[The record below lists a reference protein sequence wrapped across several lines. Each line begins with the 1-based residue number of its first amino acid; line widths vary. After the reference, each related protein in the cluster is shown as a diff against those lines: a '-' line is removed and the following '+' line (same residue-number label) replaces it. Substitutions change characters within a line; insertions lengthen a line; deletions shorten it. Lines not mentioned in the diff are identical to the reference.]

1 MSITEQ
7 YKTLRTSVGLHTPT
21 GPLVRI
27 TGDDRLEFL
36 DTFLSRAS
44 DFVDPDTTRE
54 CLALT
59 EDGLPLTI
67 FLHIEREEE
76 SWLLPRT
83 AIDAATL
90 ATYLGNL
97 ETDGDLSIEIAPEGW
112 GAVAVEGPL
121 SWQIAENLLD
131 FDVAGLVLHA
141 VTDVV
146 VPGAPEGSKAW
157 LARVGTTGEYGYL
170 LVSNVPDLA
179 RTYLLSRAT
188 ELGGQAVDADA
199 LARVQAEAGMPYY
212 AMGVCHLDVAG
223 GDLAWLVDWQRIGEF
238 QGSENLPTPVRDQRR
253 LAAIALPTGN
263 RPEAGQ
269 TVAAGDEEI
278 GVVVYV
284 TPSANPDEELAFALL
299 DAPFWTPTLPLT
311 VGAHDGTTVTL
322 PRVVAAS
329 SLNKLGGQR

>member
-121 SWQIAENLLD
+121 SWQIADNLLD
-131 FDVAGLVLHA
+131 FAGA
-141 VTDVV
+141 
-146 VPGAPEGSKAW
+146 
-157 LARVGTTGEYGYL
+157 
-170 LVSNVPDLA
+170 
-179 RTYLLSRAT
+179 LS
-188 ELGGQAVDADA
+188 L
-199 LARVQAEAGMPYY
+199 
-212 AMGVCHLDVAG
+212 
-223 GDLAWLVDWQRIGEF
+223 I
-238 QGSENLPTPVRDQRR
+238 
-253 LAAIALPTGN
+253 
-263 RPEAGQ
+263 
-269 TVAAGDEEI
+269 
-278 GVVVYV
+278 
-284 TPSANPDEELAFALL
+284 
-299 DAPFWTPTLPLT
+299 
-311 VGAHDGTTVTL
+311 HD
-322 PRVVAAS
+322 
-329 SLNKLGGQR
+329 